1 MTRYFL
7 LAVASVSLTGCMT
20 YGDTAETAPAAEAQN
35 FTCDRSDSVRIAFAG
50 DKAMLTAGGT
60 TATLMQEPTGSGF
73 SYRGEG
79 HDIRGKGPELTWTKP
94 DGQTRSCRE
103 EKWAMSQPQIQPPA
117 PPTELAGTKW
127 QLVHFQSSDDA
138 IGTKVPP
145 AVERY
150 VLEFMP
156 DGNAALQLDC
166 NRARSMW
173 KAEPSSP
180 TGGELTMAPGPM
192 TRAAC
197 QPGAMD
203 TQIARDLSN
212 IRSYTFRGEFL
223 GLALQADAGIYLWKI
238 IR

>member
-60 TATLMQEPTGSGF
+60 TATLM
-73 SYRGEG
+73 
-79 HDIRGKGPELTWTKP
+79 
-94 DGQTRSCRE
+94 RSCRE

-203 TQIARDLSN
+203 TQIARDLTN